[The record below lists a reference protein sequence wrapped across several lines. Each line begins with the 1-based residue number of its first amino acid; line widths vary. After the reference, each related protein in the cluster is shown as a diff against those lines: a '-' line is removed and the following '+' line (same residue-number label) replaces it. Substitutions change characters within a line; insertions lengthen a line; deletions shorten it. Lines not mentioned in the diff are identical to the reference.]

1 MYVAGGKAVDAMQQE
16 LKQLL
21 FGDYTD
27 TSDYIGNT
35 DDKISETEPN
45 TNYAYLEKVKYL
57 ADVSSVTIVLLGR
70 NCW

>member
-27 TSDYIGNT
+27 TRDYIGKPIDT
-35 DDKISETEPN
+35 ISETEPN
-45 TNYAYLEKVKYL
+45 TNDAYLEKVKYL
-57 ADVSSVTIVLLGR
+57 SDVSSVTIVLLGR

>member
-1 MYVAGGKAVDAMQQE
+1 MYLYVAGGKAVDAMQQE

-27 TSDYIGNT
+27 TSDYIG
-35 DDKISETEPN
+35 KISATEPN
-45 TNYAYLEKVKYL
+45 TNDAYLEKVKYL